1 MQWSRA
7 LEARENRWNGNLL
20 EIYGTERHEAG
31 CKNHHRKECD
41 E

>member
-1 MQWSRA
+1 MQRTRA
-7 LEARENRWNGNLL
+7 MDARESRRNRNLL
-20 EIYGTERHEAG
+20 KIYGTERHEAG